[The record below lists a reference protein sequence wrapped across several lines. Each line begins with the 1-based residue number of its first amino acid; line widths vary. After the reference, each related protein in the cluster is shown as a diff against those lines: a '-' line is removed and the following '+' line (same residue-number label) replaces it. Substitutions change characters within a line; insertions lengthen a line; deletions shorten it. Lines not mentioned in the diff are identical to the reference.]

1 MPAKRKFEIT
11 DAKGGA
17 AFTVRVLTRAV
28 NTEVAG
34 VGEDGS
40 LKIRLVAS
48 PAGDPAANKEL
59 VDFLAAQLTVPAEK
73 IEIVAGANG
82 REKVIAIMGISPTA
96 VETFLDAAQGLVDE
110 SGE

>member
-28 NTEVAG
+28 NTGVAG
-34 VGEDGS
+34 IGEDGS
-40 LKIRLVAS
+40 LKVRLVSS
-48 PAGDPAANKEL
+48 PAGDPAANQEL
-59 VDFLAAQLTVPAEK
+59 IDFLAAQLTVSPDK

-82 REKVIAIMGISPTA
+82 REKVIAIEGVSPRTI
-96 VETFLDAAQGLVDE
+96 ESFLDSAHGVVDD